1 MRVLVTG
8 ASGFAGR
15 YIARELASIGFR
27 VFAVTRRGETT
38 SQNNAEEEAS
48 FSVVKADLTNSLE
61 LPHVDFI
68 VHAAATSIWPG
79 ITVDQMLSDNVRATQ
94 KIVEHALRTNAKG
107 LIFFSSLSALGD
119 ITTPVV
125 NEKTPSINPDA
136 YGLTKLL
143 GERLLADVA
152 DRLTSLSIRLPAVIG
167 PGSKRNWLSECYRK
181 LKSGE
186 PLTYVNPETLFNNAC
201 HIEDLNK
208 MIVQWLSKP
217 KKGSEIV
224 VVGAGQELMI
234 RDVVGQLAKS
244 LKSGSNIQVGDGKL
258 RSFLIDSSY
267 AQTNLNYAPMSVT
280 DMIDQFV
287 RDNG

>member
-38 SQNNAEEEAS
+38 